1 VVSRLEGF
9 FNICKAKNYKLTKN
23 KRCGKIKLAFLNNYI
38 YICMI
43 QNYRHKKIDSD
54 SYKKKR
60 NQIKDKLN
68 KADYTKLENQQLLD
82 KIYNLIQSM
91 L

>member
-1 VVSRLEGF
+1 
-9 FNICKAKNYKLTKN
+9 
-23 KRCGKIKLAFLNNYI
+23 
-38 YICMI
+38 MI
-43 QNYRHKKIDSD
+43 ENYRHKRVDSN

-68 KADYTKLENQQLLD
+68 KADYTKPENKQLLD

-91 L
+91 QIS